1 MIVKES
7 FLGAI
12 SPREFRGYLGVE
24 DKMILQK
31 LLKKVYSSRSL
42 FAMGLIAALVAALFG
57 GAFLPVNAALSPVIT
72 QVGVRDNS
80 MVQLRIDNLP
90 ANTEFAVTMGEA
102 GSGGYDHLI
111 AHFTTAGA
119 GSYTYWFEILSD
131 VKNDPTAD
139 VRIDDHSGT
148 SATLTFKTASTT
160 TVVSTP
166 VPTTVP
172 SSTTST
178 GGAYV
183 STSTSVKAVHVVQ
196 GGLVLIQVSNL
207 PLNIEFTITIGA
219 AGTQGI
225 GGTLI
230 AHLNSGST
238 AGNVAISKFE
248 IPTTLRTAASMDFR
262 MEGGGYV
269 YVVTFNN
276 VTY

>member
-1 MIVKES
+1 
-7 FLGAI
+7 
-12 SPREFRGYLGVE
+12 
-24 DKMILQK
+24 MILQK
-31 LLKKVYSSRSL
+31 FLKKVYSSRSL

-57 GAFLPVNAALSPVIT
+57 GAFLPVNAALAPVIT

-90 ANTEFAVTMGEA
+90 ANTEFAVTMGDA

-166 VPTTVP
+166 APTAVPT
-172 SSTTST
+172 STTGT

-207 PLNIEFTITIGA
+207 PLNIEFAVTIGA

>member
-1 MIVKES
+1 
-7 FLGAI
+7 
-12 SPREFRGYLGVE
+12 
-24 DKMILQK
+24 
-31 LLKKVYSSRSL
+31 
-42 FAMGLIAALVAALFG
+42 MGLIAALIAALFG
-57 GAFLPVNAALSPVIT
+57 GAFLPVDAALAPVIT

-90 ANTEFAVTMGEA
+90 AETEFAVTMGEA
-102 GSGGYDHLI
+102 GSGGYGHLM

-119 GSYTYWFEILSD
+119 GSYTFWFEILTD

-139 VRIDDHSGT
+139 VRIDDYSGHSA
-148 SATLTFKTASTT
+148 SLTFSTTSTT

-166 VPTTVP
+166 VPTPVP
-172 SSTTST
+172 STTTGT
-178 GGAYV
+178 GGAV
-183 STSTSVKAVHVVQ
+183 SGSTSVRAVHVVK
-196 GGLVLIQVSNL
+196 GGLVLIEVSNL
-207 PLNIEFTITIGA
+207 PLDIEFTITIGA

-238 AGNVAISKFE
+238 AGNVAICKFE
-248 IPTTLRTAASMDFR
+248 IPTDLRTDASMDFR

-269 YVVTFNN
+269 YVVPFDN

>member
-1 MIVKES
+1 
-7 FLGAI
+7 
-12 SPREFRGYLGVE
+12 
-24 DKMILQK
+24 MILQK
-31 LLKKVYSSRSL
+31 LFRKVNSSRSL
-42 FAMGLIAALVAALFG
+42 LVMGLIAALIAALFG
-57 GAFLPVNAALSPVIT
+57 GAFLPVDAALAPVIT

-90 ANTEFAVTMGEA
+90 AETEFAVTMGEA
-102 GSGGYDHLI
+102 GSGGYGHLM

-119 GSYTYWFEILSD
+119 GSYTFWFEILTD

-139 VRIDDHSGT
+139 VRIDDYSGHSA
-148 SATLTFKTASTT
+148 SLTFSTTSTT

-166 VPTTVP
+166 VPTPVP
-172 SSTTST
+172 STTTGS
-178 GGAYV
+178 GGAV
-183 STSTSVKAVHVVQ
+183 SGSTSVRAVHVVK
-196 GGLVLIQVSNL
+196 GGLVLIEVSNL
-207 PLNIEFTITIGA
+207 PLDIEFTITIGA

-238 AGNVAISKFE
+238 AGNVAICKFE
-248 IPTTLRTAASMDFR
+248 IPTDLRTDASMDFR

-269 YVVTFNN
+269 YVVPFDN

>member
-1 MIVKES
+1 
-7 FLGAI
+7 
-12 SPREFRGYLGVE
+12 
-24 DKMILQK
+24 MILQK

-72 QVGVRDNS
+72 QVGVRNNS

-90 ANTEFAVTMGEA
+90 ANTEFAVTMGKA

-119 GSYTYWFEILSD
+119 GSYTYWFEILTD

-148 SATLTFKTASTT
+148 SATLTFNTASTT

-166 VPTTVP
+166 VPTAVP
-172 SSTTST
+172 STTST
-178 GGAYV
+178 TTTGSGGAYV

-196 GGLVLIQVSNL
+196 GGLVLIQYSNL
-207 PLNIEFTITIGA
+207 PVDIEFTITIGA

-248 IPTTLRTAASMDFR
+248 IPTDLHNAASMDFR

>member
-1 MIVKES
+1 
-7 FLGAI
+7 
-12 SPREFRGYLGVE
+12 
-24 DKMILQK
+24 MILQT
-31 LLKKVYSSRSL
+31 LLKKAYSARPL
-42 FAMGLIAALVAALFG
+42 LVMGLIAALVAALFG

-72 QVGVRDNS
+72 EVGVRNNS

-90 ANTEFAVTMGEA
+90 ANTEFAVTMGKA

-111 AHFTTAGA
+111 AHFTTGAA
-119 GSYTYWFEILSD
+119 GSYTYWFEILTD
-131 VKNDPTAD
+131 VKNDATAD

-148 SATLTFKTASTT
+148 SATLTFKTSSTAT
-160 TVVSTP
+160 VVATATPVATAVPTVVSG
-166 VPTTVP
+166 
-172 SSTTST
+172 S
-178 GGAYV
+178 GGAV
-183 STSTSVKAVHVVQ
+183 STSSSVKAIHVVQ

-207 PLNIEFTITIGA
+207 PLNVVFTVTIGA

-238 AGNVAISKFE
+238 AGNSAICKFE

>member
-1 MIVKES
+1 M
-7 FLGAI
+7 
-12 SPREFRGYLGVE
+12 
-24 DKMILQK
+24 
-31 LLKKVYSSRSL
+31 KKVYSSRTLLVMS
-42 FAMGLIAALVAALFG
+42 LIAALIVALFG

-90 ANTEFAVTMGEA
+90 ANTEFAVTMGKA

-119 GSYTYWFEILSD
+119 GSYTFWFETLAD
-131 VKNDPTAD
+131 VAHDATAD
-139 VRIDDHSGT
+139 VRIDDYEGD
-148 SATLTFKTASTT
+148 SATLTFKTAGTT

-166 VPTTVP
+166 VPTAVP
-172 SSTTST
+172 SVTTTGS
-178 GGAYV
+178 GGATV
-183 STSTSVKAVHVVQ
+183 SGTTSVKAVHVVQ
-196 GGLVLIQVSNL
+196 GGLVLIQYSNL
-207 PLNIEFTITIGA
+207 PVNVTFTITIGA

-230 AHLNSGST
+230 AHLDSGST
-238 AGNVAISKFE
+238 SGNVAISKFE
-248 IPTTLRTAASMDFR
+248 IPTNLRSAASMDFR

-276 VTY
+276 VNY